1 MIALLHIQLGS
12 ISEIAY
18 DNPLAGLVKTIKEES
33 VLADVDNHSEKMVIA
48 HAIELIKSADK
59 VVLLFTIKS
68 QQPLGGLQR
77 ILSILPGQERA
88 SLRIILSDHHP
99 LLEKLCQRLDGGI
112 LSVIPDHSEAQRQIL
127 EFIKRELNM

>member
-18 DNPLAGLVKTIKEES
+18 HNPLAGLVKTTKEES
-33 VLADVDNHSEKMVIA
+33 VLVDIDNHSEKMVME

-59 VVLLFTIKS
+59 MVLSFTIKS
-68 QQPLGGLQR
+68 QQPLGRLQK
-77 ILSILPGQERA
+77 ILSILPSQERA

-99 LLEKLCQRLDGGI
+99 LLEQLGHRLGDGI

-127 EFIKRELNM
+127 EFIKH